1 MHVAIKE
8 NKYIATKYLDQ
19 RQDQD
24 VLPSLCLSENKRTI
38 KKNTSWFRNNPRV
51 QFKRVKLSILN

>member
-24 VLPSLCLSENKRTI
+24 VLPSLCLSENREQSKRIHHGSEITPEYSL
-38 KKNTSWFRNNPRV
+38 KE
-51 QFKRVKLSILN
+51 